1 MAIFS
6 SCIYRVAR
14 KVIPC
19 RIMNEL
25 ALKPANNA
33 IFRVKFVCIEEA
45 QKYYMMVLNILC
57 MTYFVPS
64 SFTELQTAI

>member
-1 MAIFS
+1 
-6 SCIYRVAR
+6 
-14 KVIPC
+14 
-19 RIMNEL
+19 MNEL

-64 SFTELQTAI
+64 SFTELQTAIWVKYVQMIKSSFKIWK